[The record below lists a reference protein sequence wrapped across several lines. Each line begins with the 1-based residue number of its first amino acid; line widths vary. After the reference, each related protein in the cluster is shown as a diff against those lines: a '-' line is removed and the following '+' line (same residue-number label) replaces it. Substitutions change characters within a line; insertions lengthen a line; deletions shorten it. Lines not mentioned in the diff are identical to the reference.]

1 MTTASQ
7 IKTEL
12 LAWANGDLTQTAPSC
27 YASGRDILRDAIRY
41 ETGDYD
47 CPDEEQRVKAIRSI
61 EAFCESD
68 IVSEYITSEVATAIT
83 RSTTQSEIVAVE
95 YDGTLRQLLAECREL
110 AGSLEVDHV
119 ALDNGDVD
127 VWAYDPAT
135 DIDETEWRI
144 AVRLS

>member
-1 MTTASQ
+1 MTNASQ
-7 IKTEL
+7 IKTAL
-12 LAWANGDLTQTAPSC
+12 LAWANGDLTQSAPSC

-68 IVSEYITSEVATAIT
+68 IVSEYITSEVATAVT
-83 RSTTQSEIVAVE
+83 RSTAYHEIVAVE
-95 YDGTLRQLLAECREL
+95 YDGTLDQLLADCREI
-110 AGSLEVDHV
+110 AGSLDIDHV
-119 ALDNGDVD
+119 TRDDGVID

-135 DIDETEWRI
+135 DGDETEWRI